1 MEFVHL
7 QTELKQKSKRTEDE
21 LKQTIQQARIQ
32 QDTNSITEQ
41 NNIQLRSVFALFFSR
56 NSHFKK

>member
-21 LKQTIQQARIQ
+21 LRQSLQQAKFQ
-32 QDTNSITEQ
+32 QDTNSIAEQ
-41 NNIQLRSVFALFFSR
+41 KNIQLR
-56 NSHFKK
+56 

>member
-21 LKQTIQQARIQ
+21 LRQSLQQAKFQ
-32 QDTNSITEQ
+32 QDTNSIAEQ
-41 NNIQLRSVFALFFSR
+41 KNIQLRWIEKF
-56 NSHFKK
+56 